1 MPSSNTPS
9 SITPPTQTPRQAL
22 DAWLARTDWT
32 LHTDAINAVETISA
46 FSEGV
51 RAVDKSQLR
60 AVVNTAKVC
69 NNHGTLRRF
78 INHRAERREKANQE
92 DKAAFWRALADRLS
106 HIKDTYVP
114 DAEQAIEQLTA
125 TPHDLSEPELMRIV
139 RAYFG
144 HLIAHCH
151 LRASKS

>member
-1 MPSSNTPS
+1 MPDSPALRTLA
-9 SITPPTQTPRQAL
+9 PRQAL
-22 DAWLARTDWT
+22 DAWLTRTDWT
-32 LHTDAINAVETISA
+32 LHKDAINAVDTISA

-51 RAVDKSQLR
+51 QAVENSQLR

-69 NNHGTLRRF
+69 DNHNTLRRF
-78 INHRAERREKANQE
+78 ITKRAERRAKAGQE

-106 HIKDTYVP
+106 HIKNTYVP
-114 DAEQAIEQLTA
+114 DAEQAIGQFTKGSY
-125 TPHDLSEPELMRIV
+125 DLSEPELMRIV

-151 LRASKS
+151 LCASKP

>member
-1 MPSSNTPS
+1 MPDSPARRTLA
-9 SITPPTQTPRQAL
+9 PRQAL
-22 DAWLARTDWT
+22 DAWLTRIDWT
-32 LHTDAINAVETISA
+32 LHKDAINAVDTDSA
-46 FSEGV
+46 FSKGV
-51 RAVDKSQLR
+51 QAVENSQLR

-69 NNHGTLRRF
+69 DNHNTLRRF
-78 INHRAERREKANQE
+78 ITKRAERREKANQE